1 MPKLKTETYMNRASY
16 VIFGMNKC
24 FIEGVIVG
32 RKVEKSKT
40 QLDKVKKLFPNCY
53 IANLDGKVVRE

>member
-1 MPKLKTETYMNRASY
+1 MNRASY

-24 FIEGVIVG
+24 FIEGVVIG
-32 RKVEKSKT
+32 RKVEKNKK